1 MISAQLRRTVRTLY
15 AFACG
20 YCGITEDE
28 VGSQLTI
35 DHYQPKDAGG
45 TNDLANLVYACHVCN
60 LHKSVAWNSQNPPV
74 LHPLQT
80 DLTLHL
86 RPLPDGTLESLS
98 PQGALH
104 IETLHLNRPPMVRRR
119 KTRLLIE
126 AMIERERREQE
137 QEAQTEQDVQ
147 RKKRSARR
155 RRFR

>member
-20 YCGITEDE
+20 YCGVTEDE

-35 DHYQPKDAGG
+35 DHYQPKDAAG
-45 TNDLANLVYACHVCN
+45 TDDLANLVCACHVCN
-60 LHKSVAWNSQNPPV
+60 LHKSAAWNSQKPPV

-80 DLTLHL
+80 DLSLHL
-86 RPLPDGTLESLS
+86 RALPNGTLESLS
-98 PQGALH
+98 PQGTLH

-119 KTRLLIE
+119 KTRLLME
-126 AMIERERREQE
+126 AIMERERQDREH
-137 QEAQTEQDVQ
+137 EAQAEQDVK
-147 RKKRSARR
+147 RKKRLARR